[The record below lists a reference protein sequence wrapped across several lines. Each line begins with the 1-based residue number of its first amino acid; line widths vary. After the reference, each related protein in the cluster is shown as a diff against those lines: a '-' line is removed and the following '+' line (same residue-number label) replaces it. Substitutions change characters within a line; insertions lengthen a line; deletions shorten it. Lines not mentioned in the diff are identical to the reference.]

1 MKERLIDRIKRE
13 FREMRIERLKRII
26 RNAVEKMD
34 DLDYHAFMAYTWS
47 RDEVNSY
54 RVIADR
60 YYPDREIHGTKVTY
74 YDEDGG
80 EEDG

>member
-13 FREMRIERLKRII
+13 FREIRIERLKRII

-34 DLDYHAFMAYTWS
+34 DLGYHAFMAYTWS

-74 YDEDGG
+74 YDDEDG
-80 EEDG
+80 EADA